1 LSKDIT
7 VPGTAPPNPAAL
19 VVVTQVFYYLSLA
32 LPLGIGMTVGAL
44 AIPERH
50 GGLVSGQAR
59 RLTVPAAV
67 IVVAGAALQFR
78 ATTHVTGWA
87 LIELAVLVL
96 AACGLLVLRWTPSR
110 LLARAVGT
118 VAILAV
124 VIPRVPLASTTLSR
138 MATNVAVTVHLL
150 CAMTWVGGL
159 TVLAATA
166 IAGRRTATRTEGDDR
181 LAADWAQI
189 WQRFSM
195 VALVVVGALVVS
207 GTWLAWTHVGT
218 PSQFVTTA
226 YGRFLAV
233 KLVLVLTLLGA
244 GVYNVRVLLPRIHVL
259 QRDGDTRGVFLL
271 AAQHFP
277 SVVAGEALVSIGIL
291 TVVPF
296 LRGSARSQAGWPS
309 AAPFDLGTFG
319 TGVVLIAVVAAIM
332 WAGTRGS
339 FRPLQPS
346 RPVP

>member
-1 LSKDIT
+1 L
-7 VPGTAPPNPAAL
+7 PGTAPPNPAAIA
-19 VVVTQVFYYLSLA
+19 VITQVIYYLSLA
-32 LPLGIGMTVGAL
+32 IPLGMGMTVGVL

-50 GGLVSGQAR
+50 GGLVSRQAR
-59 RLTVPAAV
+59 RLAVPAAV
-67 IVVAGAALQFR
+67 IVGLSVALQFH
-78 ATTHVTGWA
+78 ATTRVTGWA
-87 LIELAVLVL
+87 LGELALLLV
-96 AACGLLVLRWTPSR
+96 AGCGLLVMRWTPS
-110 LLARAVGT
+110 LPLARAVAI
-118 VAILAV
+118 VAILAA
-124 VIPRVPLASTTLSR
+124 VIPRVPLASNTLSQ
-138 MATNVAVTVHLL
+138 MATNVLVTVHLL

-166 IAGRRTATRTEGDDR
+166 IAGRRNVIHGEDEGRVAT
-181 LAADWAQI
+181 DWAQI

-195 VALVVVGALVVS
+195 VALVAVGALVVS
-207 GTWLAWTHVGT
+207 GTWLAWSHVGT
-218 PSQFVTTA
+218 PAQFFTTP

-277 SVVAGEALVSIGIL
+277 PVVAGEALVSIGVL

-309 AAPFDLGTFG
+309 AAPFDLSTFG
-319 TGVVLIAVVAAIM
+319 TGVVLIAVVAALM
-332 WAGTRGS
+332 WAGSRRS
-339 FRPLQPS
+339 LRPLQPS

>member
-1 LSKDIT
+1 M
-7 VPGTAPPNPAAL
+7 PGTAPPNPAAIA
-19 VVVTQVFYYLSLA
+19 VVTQVIYYLSLA
-32 LPLGIGMTVGAL
+32 IPLGIGMTVGAL

-50 GGLVSGQAR
+50 GGLVSRQAR
-59 RLTVPAAV
+59 SLAVPAAV
-67 IVVAGAALQFR
+67 IVVAGATLQFH
-78 ATTHVTGWA
+78 ATTHVTGWT
-87 LIELAVLVL
+87 LVELAVLL
-96 AACGLLVLRWTPSR
+96 SAAGGLLVLRRMPSR
-110 LLARAVGT
+110 LLARAIGT
-118 VAILAV
+118 AAILAA

-138 MATNVAVTVHLL
+138 IATNALVTAHLL

-166 IAGRRTATRTEGDDR
+166 FAGRRIITRAGDDDR
-181 LAADWAQI
+181 VAADWAQI

-195 VALVVVGALVVS
+195 VALVAVGALVVS
-207 GTWLAWTHVGT
+207 GTWLTWTHVGA
-218 PSQFVTTA
+218 PSQFLTTP

-233 KLVLVLTLLGA
+233 KLVLVLALLGA
-244 GVYNVRVLLPRIHVL
+244 GIYNVRVLLPRIHAL

-277 SVVAGEALVSIGIL
+277 SVVAVEALVSIGVL

-296 LRGSARSQAGWPS
+296 LRGSARNQAGWPS

-319 TGVVLIAVVAAIM
+319 AGVALIAVVAAIM
-332 WAGTRGS
+332 WAGARRS

-346 RPVP
+346 KPVP

>member
-1 LSKDIT
+1 M
-7 VPGTAPPNPAAL
+7 PGTAPPNPAAL
-19 VVVTQVFYYLSLA
+19 VVVTQVIYYLSLA
-32 LPLGIGMTVGAL
+32 IPLGIGMTVGAL

-50 GGLVSGQAR
+50 GGLVSRQAR
-59 RLTVPAAV
+59 SLAVPAAV
-67 IVVAGAALQFR
+67 IVVAGAALQFH
-78 ATTHVTGWA
+78 ATTHVTDWA
-87 LIELAVLVL
+87 LIELAVLGL
-96 AACGLLVLRWTPSR
+96 AACGLLALRWTPSR

-118 VAILAV
+118 VAILAA
-124 VIPRVPLASTTLSR
+124 VIPRVPLAWSTLSR
-138 MATNVAVTVHLL
+138 MATNVVVTVHLL
-150 CAMTWVGGL
+150 SAMTWVGGL

-166 IAGRRTATRTEGDDR
+166 IAGRRTATRTQNDDR

-195 VALVVVGALVVS
+195 VALVVVGALAVS

-218 PSQFVTTA
+218 PSQFFTTT

-233 KLVLVLTLLGA
+233 KLVLVLALLGGGA
-244 GVYNVRVLLPRIHVL
+244 YNVRILLPKIHVL
-259 QRDGDTRGVFLL
+259 QRDGDTRGVFLI

-296 LRGSARSQAGWPS
+296 LRGSARNQAGWPS
-309 AAPFDLGTFG
+309 APPFDLGTLG
-319 TGVVLIAVVAAIM
+319 TGLLLIAVVAAIM
-332 WAGTRGS
+332 WAGTRRS